1 MLRGGRGRGTAGGS
15 PQGAKDDKGV
25 GRQAPPLIWPAPR
38 ERGRREAATLVEAS
52 AAQRSAAGATAPYG
66 RGDCTQPQLARGL
79 LLLSHRRRCAFLLRT
94 AIVVPSQMYVCMCVY
109 ACMYVC
115 MYVAMALQ
123 DCATA
128 SSICPAAPRHPPLH
142 GRPAASRNHPTRAL
156 PPTRLSLLSTPSSMS
171 WRATART

>member
-1 MLRGGRGRGTAGGS
+1 VLRGGRGRGTAGGS

-52 AAQRSAAGATAPYG
+52 AAQRSAAGATASSG
-66 RGDCTQPQLARGL
+66 RGDCTQPQLARGRL
-79 LLLSHRRRCAFLLRT
+79 LFPTAGSHRAF
-94 AIVVPSQMYVCMCVY
+94 PDVCLYICVY
-109 ACMYVC
+109 VYVCMYVC

-128 SSICPAAPRHPPLH
+128 SSICPAAPRRPPLH